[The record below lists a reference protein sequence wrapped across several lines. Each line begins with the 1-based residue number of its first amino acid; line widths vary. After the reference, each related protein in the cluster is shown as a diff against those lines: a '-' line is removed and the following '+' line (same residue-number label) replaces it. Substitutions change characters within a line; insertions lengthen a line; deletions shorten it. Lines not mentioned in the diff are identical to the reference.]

1 MEWENESKKNR
12 KQKNSNSHVPA
23 NMNKSPIS
31 MRAEILMILKHSSEQ
46 HDRHMSYQSY
56 NISSG
61 MGGEKRESE
70 REDY

>member
-1 MEWENESKKNR
+1 
-12 KQKNSNSHVPA
+12 
-23 NMNKSPIS
+23 MNKSPIS

-46 HDRHMSYQSY
+46 HDRHISYQSY